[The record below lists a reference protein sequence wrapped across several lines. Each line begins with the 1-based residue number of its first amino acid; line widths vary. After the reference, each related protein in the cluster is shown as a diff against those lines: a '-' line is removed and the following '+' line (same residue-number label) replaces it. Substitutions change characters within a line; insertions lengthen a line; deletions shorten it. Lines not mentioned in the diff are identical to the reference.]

1 MKQDELLK
9 FQQAKGYLDFV
20 DTWEKIGVLTQEHKD
35 KRGKAKLVCKE
46 LSPLFDIDLIT
57 PPTDL
62 FDI

>member
-9 FQQAKGYLDFV
+9 FQQARVYLDFV

-35 KRGKAKLVCKE
+35 KRDKAKLVCKE
-46 LSPLFDIDLIT
+46 LSPLFDITLIT